1 MKKLLA
7 ILLSL
12 AMVLS
17 LAACGGK
24 QEPTTAPATTEAPAT
39 TAAPTEAP
47 TTAPTTAAPT
57 TPAPTTQPAPEAM
70 SYEEFMAAENEA
82 EVTILATIQL
92 AAYNKEYGNASLF
105 LADKDGAYFVYRMP
119 VDEKDGEK
127 MKEGTVLLIKGN
139 KTEWSGEVEIGE
151 GATYEIV
158 EGAEPY
164 TSEALD
170 VTDLIRTE
178 DLINHMNQRISIKG
192 ALIAPSVDGEEK
204 DAPFLYKFNGSGEQG
219 DDIYFNIR
227 LGHEYYNVL
236 VESDEFGAD
245 TDVYKA
251 AEKLDIWAT
260 VELEGFLYWY
270 EGPQPHITSI
280 KVTQEAPVPMDKEAF
295 DAAAIDSEVLVDAYV
310 QHAVY
315 NEQEGYVN
323 LFLDGPAGAYY
334 VYKMNVTPEEAKR
347 LTEEKGLHV
356 WVKGLKTA
364 WSGEVEILD
373 GFCEYF
379 QGKEISEPEDVT
391 ALMGDADQLIGFMNR
406 RVRIQGAQV
415 APSVDADEK
424 EQPFLYKWNG
434 SGEEGDDL
442 YFTVSLADQNYVV
455 CVESDECPAGSEVY
469 EAVKKLKIGDYVNLE
484 GFLYWYEGPQPH
496 IHKIEEGEASQGMS
510 FLDYMAA
517 ELEAEVTVDSYVQLS
532 AYDAEKGVISFFM
545 EDPAGGRYYVYQ
557 MPVTEEE
564 ASKIT
569 EGAHL
574 LVSGYKREW
583 SGEVEIL
590 EAKFQ
595 LLEGQYKSEAEELTL
610 LLGEEELLPLLMNG
624 RMSVRAAIVCGSP
637 DAEEALQPFLYK
649 WNGSGEEG
657 DDIYFNLLI
666 NGKVYTF
673 VVESSEFDAESD
685 LYKAVQKLKLGD
697 VIDVEAFLY
706 WYEGP
711 QPHVCAISSDA
722 YAKQSEE
729 ALSFGRYLDAEVD
742 SPVVVEG
749 YVQLTTSY
757 WEEDGQ
763 GKISLYLDD
772 KAGAYYV
779 YNLPVT
785 KEEAEKLVPGTLVR
799 VSGTKITWSE
809 LPEIGDASFEIL
821 ESEEKYL
828 AEPVP
833 AMFLFREDPNL
844 IPQHFIGKHIFAR
857 ELVVE
862 PSKTEAGE
870 EVPFLYKWNGSGEE
884 GDDLYFNLSYRGQTV
899 TFVVESNEFDKDS
912 DVYKAV
918 QALEI
923 GDVVDAEAFLYW
935 YNGPQPHVC
944 DISAATYAKKEGA
957 LRYREYAA
965 IPPEEEQTVTID
977 AYVQQIAFIQ
987 GNEGV
992 KVNLFLNDRVGS
1004 YYVYGMEISQED
1016 IPKLNRG
1023 TRLMITGTKKAWS
1036 GEVEIVDVT
1045 EFQYIGQSGNDTYQ
1059 ALPVDLTE
1067 KLGDEELLTSL
1078 MNGFFI
1084 IRGAE
1089 VIASEDAEG
1098 KEQPFLYKWNGSG
1111 EEGDDIYFKV
1121 KSGDAE
1127 MTLVV
1132 ETDELA
1138 AEGLEYKKVQELK
1151 VGDKIDLAAF
1161 MYFYEGPQAHL
1172 FDLEVV
1178 TPEE

>member
-1 MKKLLA
+1 M
-7 ILLSL
+7 
-12 AMVLS
+12 
-17 LAACGGK
+17 
-24 QEPTTAPATTEAPAT
+24 
-39 TAAPTEAP
+39 
-47 TTAPTTAAPT
+47 
-57 TPAPTTQPAPEAM
+57 
-70 SYEEFMAAENEA
+70 
-82 EVTILATIQL
+82 
-92 AAYNKEYGNASLF
+92 
-105 LADKDGAYFVYRMP
+105 
-119 VDEKDGEK
+119 
-127 MKEGTVLLIKGN
+127 
-139 KTEWSGEVEIGE
+139 
-151 GATYEIV
+151 
-158 EGAEPY
+158 
-164 TSEALD
+164 
-170 VTDLIRTE
+170 
-178 DLINHMNQRISIKG
+178 
-192 ALIAPSVDGEEK
+192 
-204 DAPFLYKFNGSGEQG
+204 
-219 DDIYFNIR
+219 
-227 LGHEYYNVL
+227 
-236 VESDEFGAD
+236 
-245 TDVYKA
+245 
-251 AEKLDIWAT
+251 
-260 VELEGFLYWY
+260 
-270 EGPQPHITSI
+270 
-280 KVTQEAPVPMDKEAF
+280 
-295 DAAAIDSEVLVDAYV
+295 
-310 QHAVY
+310 
-315 NEQEGYVN
+315 
-323 LFLDGPAGAYY
+323 
-334 VYKMNVTPEEAKR
+334 
-347 LTEEKGLHV
+347 
-356 WVKGLKTA
+356 
-364 WSGEVEILD
+364 
-373 GFCEYF
+373 
-379 QGKEISEPEDVT
+379 
-391 ALMGDADQLIGFMNR
+391 
-406 RVRIQGAQV
+406 
-415 APSVDADEK
+415 
-424 EQPFLYKWNG
+424 
-434 SGEEGDDL
+434 
-442 YFTVSLADQNYVV
+442 
-455 CVESDECPAGSEVY
+455 
-469 EAVKKLKIGDYVNLE
+469 
-484 GFLYWYEGPQPH
+484 
-496 IHKIEEGEASQGMS
+496 
-510 FLDYMAA
+510 
-517 ELEAEVTVDSYVQLS
+517 
-532 AYDAEKGVISFFM
+532 
-545 EDPAGGRYYVYQ
+545 
-557 MPVTEEE
+557 
-564 ASKIT
+564 
-569 EGAHL
+569 
-574 LVSGYKREW
+574 
-583 SGEVEIL
+583 EIL

-595 LLEGQYKSEAEELTL
+595 LLEGQYKSEAEDLTL

-944 DISAATYAKKEGA
+944 DISAATYAKWEGA

-987 GNEGV
+987 SDEGV

-1045 EFQYIGQSGNDTYQ
+1045 EFKFIGISGNDTHQ
-1059 ALPVDLTE
+1059 ASPVDLTE

-1078 MNGFFI
+1078 MNGFFV

>member
-24 QEPTTAPATTEAPAT
+24 QEPTTTAPATTEAPAT

-170 VTDLIRTE
+170 VTELIRTE
-178 DLINHMNQRISIKG
+178 ALIDHMNQRISIKG
-192 ALIAPSVDGEEK
+192 ALIAPSVDGNDN
-204 DAPFLYKFNGSGEQG
+204 DAPFLYKYNGSGEQG

-251 AEKLDIWAT
+251 AEELDIWAT

-280 KVTQEAPVPMDKEAF
+280 KLTQEAPTPMDMEAF
-295 DAAAIDSEVLVDAYV
+295 EEAPMDSEVLVDAFV

-323 LFLDGPAGAYY
+323 LFLDGPNGAYY

-356 WVKGLKTA
+356 WVKGLKTS
-364 WSGEVEILD
+364 WSGEVEITD

-379 QGKEISEPEDVT
+379 RGTEISVPEDVT
-391 ALMGDADQLIGFMNR
+391 ALMGDSDQLMSFMNR
-406 RVRIQGAQV
+406 LIRIQGAQV

-442 YFTVSLADQNYVV
+442 YFTVSLAGQDYVM

-469 EAVKKLKIGDYVNLE
+469 EAVKKLKIGDYINLE

-510 FLDYMAA
+510 FLDFMVA
-517 ELEAEVTVDSYVQLS
+517 EIDAEVTVDSYVQLS

-545 EDPAGGRYYVYQ
+545 ADPAGGSYYVYQ

-564 ASKIT
+564 AAQIT

-595 LLEGQYKSEAEELTL
+595 LLEGQYRSEAADLTFGL
-610 LLGEEELLPLLMNG
+610 SEDSILPLLMNG
-624 RMSVRAAIVCGSP
+624 RMSVSAAVVCGTP
-637 DAEEALQPFLYK
+637 DAEEKLQPFLYK

-657 DDIYFNLLI
+657 DDIYFNLLV
-666 NGKVYTF
+666 NGKAHTF
-673 VVESSEFDAESD
+673 VVESSEFGADSD
-685 LYKAVQKLKLGD
+685 LYKAVQALKIGD
-697 VIDVEAFLY
+697 VLDVEAFLY

-711 QPHVCAISSDA
+711 QPHVCGISSEA

-729 ALSFGRYLDAEVD
+729 ALSYGQYLYAEVD
-742 SPVVVEG
+742 SAVVVEG
-749 YVQLTTSY
+749 FVQQTTSY

-772 KAGAYYV
+772 KAGSYYV

-785 KEEAEKLVPGTLVR
+785 EEEAEKLSPGTLVR
-799 VSGTKITWSE
+799 ISGTKTVWSE
-809 LPEIGDASFEIL
+809 LPEIIDASFEIL
-821 ESEEKYL
+821 ESDEKHL
-828 AEPVP
+828 ALPMP
-833 AMFLFREDPNL
+833 AMFLFKEDADLVPAHL
-844 IPQHFIGKHIFAR
+844 IGRHIMAK

-862 PSKTEAGE
+862 PSQTESGE

-884 GDDLYFNLSYRGQTV
+884 GDDIYFKLSYRGQTI
-899 TFVVESNEFDKDS
+899 TAVVETDEFDKDS
-912 DVYKAV
+912 DVYKAA
-918 QALEI
+918 QSLEI
-923 GDVVDAEAFLYW
+923 GDVVDINAYLYW
-935 YNGPQPHVC
+935 YNGPQPHV
-944 DISAATYAKKEGA
+944 SSFSFTPYAKEEGA
-957 LRYREYAA
+957 LRYREFVAA
-965 IPPEEEQTVTID
+965 EKDEAVTID
-977 AYVQQIAFIQ
+977 AYVQQVAYIQ
-987 GNEGV
+987 SDEGI

-1004 YYVYGMEISQED
+1004 YYVYGMEIQEND
-1016 IPKLNRG
+1016 LEKLRQSV
-1023 TRLMITGTKKAWS
+1023 RLMISGTKTEWS
-1036 GEVEIVDVT
+1036 GEVEIIDVS
-1045 EFQYIGQSGNDTYQ
+1045 EYKFVEQSAEDVYL
-1059 ALPVDLTE
+1059 ASPIDLTD
-1067 KLGDEELLTSL
+1067 KLGNEELLNSL
-1078 MNGFFI
+1078 MNSFFR

-1089 VIASEDAEG
+1089 VIASEDADG

-1121 KSGDAE
+1121 KSGDTE
-1127 MTLVV
+1127 LTLVV

-1138 AEGLEYKKVQELK
+1138 PEGLEYKTAQELK
-1151 VGDKIDLAAF
+1151 VGDTIDLTAF
-1161 MYFYEGPQAHL
+1161 LYFYEGPQPHL
-1172 FDLEVV
+1172 YSLEILV
-1178 TPEE
+1178 PEE

>member
-24 QEPTTAPATTEAPAT
+24 QEPTTEAPAT

-57 TPAPTTQPAPEAM
+57 TPAPTTAPAPEAM

-127 MKEGTVLLIKGN
+127 MKEGTVLRIKGN

-164 TSEALD
+164 ISEALD

-204 DAPFLYKFNGSGEQG
+204 DAAFLYKSNGSGEKG

-227 LGHEYYNVL
+227 LGHEYYSVL

-280 KVTQEAPVPMDKEAF
+280 KV
-295 DAAAIDSEVLVDAYV
+295 S
-310 QHAVY
+310 
-315 NEQEGYVN
+315 QEGYVN
-323 LFLDGPAGAYY
+323 LFLDGPNGAYY
-334 VYKMNVTPEEAKR
+334 VYKMNVTPDEAKR

-364 WSGEVEILD
+364 WSGEVEIMD
-373 GFCEYF
+373 GFCEIF
-379 QGKEISEPEDVT
+379 RGSEISEPEDVT
-391 ALMGDADQLIGFMNR
+391 ALLGDSEQLTGFMNR
-406 RVRIQGAQV
+406 RIAIKGAQIV
-415 APSVDADEK
+415 PSVDADEK

-434 SGEEGDDL
+434 SGEEGDDI
-442 YFTVSLADQNYVV
+442 YFTVSVADQNYVV

-469 EAVKKLKIGDYVNLE
+469 EAAKKLKVGDYVNLE

-510 FLDYMAA
+510 FLDFMAA

-564 ASKIT
+564 AAQIT

-595 LLEGQYKSEAEELTL
+595 LLEGQYKSEAKDLTFALSEETI
-610 LLGEEELLPLLMNG
+610 LPLLMNS
-624 RMSVRAAIVCGSP
+624 RMSVSAAVVCGTP

-649 WNGSGEEG
+649 WNGSGEAG
-657 DDIYFNLLI
+657 DDIYFNLLVG
-666 NGKVYTF
+666 GKTYTF

-685 LYKAVQKLKLGD
+685 LYKAVQNLKIGD
-697 VIDVEAFLY
+697 VLDVEAFLY

-711 QPHVCAISSDA
+711 QPHVCAISSEA
-722 YAKQSEE
+722 YTKQSEE
-729 ALSFGRYLDAEVD
+729 ALSFGQYLNAEVD

-763 GKISLYLDD
+763 GLISLYLDD

-799 VSGTKITWSE
+799 VSGTKTTWSE
-809 LPEIGDASFEIL
+809 LPEIIDASFEIL

-833 AMFLFREDPNL
+833 AVFLFREDPKL
-844 IPQHFIGKHIFAR
+844 IPQYFIGKHIFAR

-957 LRYREYAA
+957 LRHREYAA
-965 IPPEEEQTVTID
+965 AEMDTTVTID
-977 AYVQQIAFIQ
+977 AYVQQIAYVQ
-987 GNEGV
+987 SDDSL

-1016 IPKLNRG
+1016 FLKLNRG
-1023 TRLMITGTKKAWS
+1023 TRLMITGTKTEWS
-1036 GEVEIVDVT
+1036 GEVEIMDVT
-1045 EFQYIGQSGNDTYQ
+1045 EFKFIGISGNDTHQ
-1059 ALPVDLTE
+1059 ASPVNLTE

-1078 MNGFFI
+1078 MNGLFVI
-1084 IRGAE
+1084 YGAE
-1089 VIASEDAEG
+1089 VIASEDADG

-1127 MTLVV
+1127 LTLVV
-1132 ETDELA
+1132 ETDELDA
-1138 AEGLEYKKVQELK
+1138 QGPEYKKVQELK
-1151 VGDKIDLAAF
+1151 VGDTIDLAAF
-1161 MYFYEGPQAHL
+1161 MYFYEGPQPHL
-1172 FDLEVV
+1172 YDLEVV